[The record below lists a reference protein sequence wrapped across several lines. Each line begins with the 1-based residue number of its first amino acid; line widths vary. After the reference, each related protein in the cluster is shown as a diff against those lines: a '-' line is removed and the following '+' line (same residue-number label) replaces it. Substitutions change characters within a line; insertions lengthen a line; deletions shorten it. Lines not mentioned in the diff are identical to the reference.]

1 MSPTASRRS
10 EATFR
15 NEEFRPGRIYKN
27 KNLHK
32 FMGYFELIDDW
43 LSAVL
48 PPNEDDEDEEQ
59 WLIRV
64 KKEVKAKIL
73 ESYRNGQK
81 AEPQPDTSDRDGRP
95 RVSGARKFRPRWK
108 RDGHQ

>member
-1 MSPTASRRS
+1 
-10 EATFR
+10 
-15 NEEFRPGRIYKN
+15 
-27 KNLHK
+27 
-32 FMGYFELIDDW
+32 MGYFELIEDW

-48 PPNEDDEDEEQ
+48 PPNDDDEDEDQ

-81 AEPQPDTSDRDGRP
+81 AGLPDTSDKDERP
-95 RVSGARKFRPRWK
+95 RVDGARKFRPRWK
-108 RDGHQ
+108 RGGHQ